1 MQNRRVFLATIAA
14 ATTSPIAGC
23 SGETSDTDMNGT
35 ATATQDAPSSTE
47 PGSKTASETPSESL
61 NLVVADANW
70 PSGRMRLDRNVP
82 IEMVVA
88 NRGDSA
94 TTLAGELV
102 ASPLKTDS
110 GTTPITD
117 AASETTLTAEFEP
130 TDITVQPGEQ
140 VTVTTSEVTPQYAGD
155 YRATIQLPSPD
166 SELLPTAANGSPTL
180 TVDPYT
186 GSRREVIRLTPTV
199 GMQINNISFDEAL
212 HYTVPAQSSD
222 TGYENS
228 ADRVSL
234 ATPPENTVFATVSAA
249 IVNRGEELFQ
259 VPDEYVFRLNGF
271 APVDSTLSDSA
282 VDVTETIGTAS
293 IQPQSDLTGDFLFAV
308 SRDDIANSS
317 FGAYRKP
324 QSSVAETQY
333 EIDLSSVGLEDFS
346 LVDTSVPE
354 TTGSG
359 DTTDEFSVTVRNDG
373 QKDDTGRAS
382 VLQAALEWREPGET
396 EYTHLL
402 AGNADLEAVVPVG
415 ETRELFREAP
425 ARSETTEY
433 RLLPFNKEFT
443 VRSD

>member
-23 SGETSDTDMNGT
+23 SGEPSDTDMNGT

-47 PGSKTASETPSESL
+47 PGSETASETPAESL
-61 NLVVADANW
+61 NLVVTEANW
-70 PSGRMRLDRNVP
+70 PSERMRIDLDTP

-110 GTTPITD
+110 DTTPITD
-117 AASETTLTAEFEP
+117 APSETTLTAEFEP

-140 VTVTTSEVTPQYAGD
+140 VTVTTSEVNPQYAGD
-155 YRATIQLPSPD
+155 YRATVQLPSPD
-166 SELLPTAANGSPTL
+166 SELLPTAADGSPTL

-186 GSRREVIRLTPTV
+186 GTLDELTRLTPTV
-199 GMQINNISFDEAL
+199 GMQINDVGFHEAL
-212 HYTVPAQSSD
+212 HYTVPAQNSD
-222 TGYENS
+222 TGYENT

-234 ATPPENTVFATVSAA
+234 ATPQENTMFATVSAG

-259 VPDEYVFRLNGF
+259 VPDEYAFRLNGF
-271 APVDSTLSDSA
+271 APVESALHDSA
-282 VDVTETIGTAS
+282 VDVTDTIRTAS
-293 IQPQSDLTGDFLFAV
+293 IQPQSSVTGDLLFAV
-308 SRDDIANSS
+308 TPDDIANSS
-317 FGAYRKP
+317 FSAYRKP

-333 EIDLSSVGLEDFS
+333 EIDLSYAGLEDFS

-354 TTGSG
+354 TTGGG
-359 DTTDEFSVTVRNDG
+359 DTTDEFTFTVRNDG
-373 QKDDTGRAS
+373 TRNEGRQLATI
-382 VLQAALEWREPGET
+382 QAALEWRDPGAT

-402 AGNADLEAVVPVG
+402 AGNADLEASVPAG